1 MKIRR
6 LHVQNMKLLRDF
18 RLDFIDP
25 STGQPR
31 SWTVLVGRNARGKST
46 ILQAIALAAAGRDGA
61 LQLLSGHMGTLFDRR
76 QDPRVPVQIDAEF
89 SLPSVRGHMKHRKGV
104 PLRELPETD
113 QPQDMVSSTLT
124 LRPASRGQGEVVGTS
139 WYGDW
144 TQTPPHTG
152 AFGPINAA
160 QTRSLPWWF
169 TVAYGVGRQL
179 RLPQA
184 SDALESPT
192 RVRQKLAPLFSPLVP
207 VGIGYADDKVH
218 GIAGP
223 FMKLLKK
230 VLLHH
235 EGLVPLISDLELR
248 GAGGVRS
255 TDQLADGDKFQIE
268 LPGGAQKMPATWLSH
283 GYQATLA
290 WVADLVGQFLLDW
303 DGTKEPAD
311 LSGLVLIDELD
322 LFLHPDW
329 QAGFIQAL
337 SATFPNL
344 QFVAT
349 THSPLLIS
357 KLEPGQVILLD
368 WNEAGNIVARPFEAD
383 PRLMTATDLYREIFG
398 ITDPPPTDLA
408 RDLVR
413 CEYLGA
419 DPERTDAE
427 DAEVQALLKSLAA
440 ARVRDLP
447 VPVPRIPTP

>member
-1 MKIRR
+1 MKLRHV
-6 LHVQNMKLLRDF
+6 HVQNMKLLRDF

-25 STGQPR
+25 ATQQPR
-31 SWTVLVGRNARGKST
+31 NWTVLVGRNARGKST

-76 QDPRVPVQIDAEF
+76 QEPRVPVQIDAEF
-89 SLPSVRGHMKHRKGV
+89 SLSALPDHLKRRKGV
-104 PLRELPETD
+104 PTRELPDTH
-113 QPQDMVSSTLT
+113 QPQDALSSTLT
-124 LRPASRGQGEVVGTS
+124 IRPTSRGQGEVDGDS
-139 WYGDW
+139 WYGGLD
-144 TQTPPHTG
+144 TRPALAPF
-152 AFGPINAA
+152 FGPLNAA
-160 QTRSLPWWF
+160 QARSLPWWF
-169 TVAYGVGRQL
+169 TVAYGIGRQL

-184 SDALESPT
+184 GEAIESPT

-223 FMKLLKK
+223 FVKLLKK

-235 EGLVPLISDLELR
+235 KGLVPLISDLELR

-303 DGTKEPAD
+303 DGTKDPAD
-311 LSGLVLIDELD
+311 MSGLVLIDELD

-357 KLEPGQVILLD
+357 KSSR
-368 WNEAGNIVARPFEAD
+368 ARSSCSTGTTP
-383 PRLMTATDLYREIFG
+383 ATSWRG
-398 ITDPPPTDLA
+398 PSRA
-408 RDLVR
+408 
-413 CEYLGA
+413 
-419 DPERTDAE
+419 
-427 DAEVQALLKSLAA
+427 
-440 ARVRDLP
+440 
-447 VPVPRIPTP
+447 IPA